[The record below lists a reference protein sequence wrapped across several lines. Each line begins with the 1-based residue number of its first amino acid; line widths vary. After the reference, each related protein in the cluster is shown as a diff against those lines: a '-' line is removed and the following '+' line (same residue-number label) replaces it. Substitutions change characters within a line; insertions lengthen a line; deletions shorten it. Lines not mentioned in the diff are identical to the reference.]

1 MCTPPR
7 LTVSRGHLLGV
18 AVLFALAPLA
28 QAQAS
33 ETITATAHVTSR
45 SGVPASS
52 APVRL
57 VVDRFSTDA
66 ERDEVMAALKQGG
79 TESVRALLSARDQ
92 IGSLQVGKTNTPI
105 KYAYARPT
113 GDGRL
118 ITAITA
124 APIAF
129 LGSGL
134 PGAPP
139 KAGFELGLVLL
150 EVAASRPGTGELVPA
165 AKVRIDDQGGIVT
178 EDYSPEVVRLSKV
191 VGQK

>member
-1 MCTPPR
+1 MRTFSR

-18 AVLFALAPLA
+18 AVLALTPLAP
-28 QAQAS
+28 AQAS
-33 ETITATAHVTSR
+33 ETITATAQVTSGA
-45 SGVPASS
+45 GVQAS

-79 TESVRALLSARDQ
+79 TASVRALLSARDQ
-92 IGSLQVGKTNTPI
+92 IGSLQVGKASTPV
-105 KYAYARPT
+105 KYVYARPT

-124 APIAF
+124 VPIAF
-129 LGSGL
+129 VGSGL

-150 EVAASRPGTGELVPA
+150 ELTASRPGSGELVPA
-165 AKVRIDDQGGIVT
+165 AKVRVDDHGGIVT
-178 EDYSPEVVRLSKV
+178 EDYSPDVVRLSQV